1 MRTATRAAVAG
12 VAWTAGERTMRR
24 ATSIRLTSGQRTLL
38 RTSFESTNAVA
49 SISFPSTVASK
60 RDSPALLPALY
71 LRYPESVAPLTHA
84 SIVPLTPGASS
95 TRRDRHTHAGPK
107 AAIHLPHEH
116 RGTGAK
122 G

>member
-1 MRTATRAAVAG
+1 TATRAAVAW

-71 LRYPESVAPLTHA
+71 IRYPERVAPLTQA
-84 SIVPLTPGASS
+84 SIVPLTPGYYSKPEILVFSFCNSIIAMLLVA
-95 TRRDRHTHAGPK
+95 H
-107 AAIHLPHEH
+107 HL
-116 RGTGAK
+116 R
-122 G
+122 